1 MKAVVLQAGNRVA
14 IEDVAAPT
22 LIANHDII
30 VKVTC
35 AAICGSDI
43 HALQGLL
50 PGVSPGIVIGHEFVG
65 IVDEVGTGVRRFK
78 KGDRVTVA
86 AATWC
91 GTCPFCRRGEFQ
103 YCLNGGVWG
112 GGEIFGKGLPGAQAE
127 YVRVPYA
134 DNCVEPIPDNV
145 VDEEAVFVGDV
156 FSTGFHA
163 AHEGQIKAGDTVVVF
178 GCGPIGLAA
187 LISAWQF
194 GAGRVIAVDMVDNR
208 LQVARTLG
216 AETLDVRQ
224 GSVVGTIMDMTEGF
238 GADVVIEAVGNP
250 QALQVALKVVRRG
263 GQVSVVGLFS
273 TAVEIPLNELVYK
286 GVSIH
291 MGLGN
296 LGRMPALMNLL
307 SRKRFDLKPL
317 VTHEFPLLEAKD
329 AYQVF
334 AEQKE
339 KCIKVLLKP

>member
-1 MKAVVLQAGNRVA
+1 MNAVVLQEGNRIA
-14 IEDVAAPT
+14 IENVPDPT
-22 LIANHDII
+22 LVDNQDII

-43 HALQGLL
+43 HAMHGVL
-50 PGVSPGIVIGHEFVG
+50 PGVNPGIVIGHEFVG
-65 IVDEVGTGVRRFK
+65 IVDAAGTDVRRFK
-78 KGDRVTVA
+78 VGDRVAVA

-91 GTCPFCRRGEFQ
+91 GTCSFCRRGEFQ

-112 GGEIFGKGLPGAQAE
+112 GGEIFGKGLAGAQAE

-145 VDEEAVFVGDV
+145 TDEEAVFVGDV

-163 AHEGQIKAGDTVVVF
+163 AYEGQIKVGDTVVVF

-194 GAGRVIAVDMVDNR
+194 GASRVIGIDMMENR

-216 AETLDVRQ
+216 AETVDARQ
-224 GSVVGTIMDMTEGF
+224 GSVVESIREMTGGF

-250 QALQVALKVVRRG
+250 QALQQALKVVRRG
-263 GQVSVVGLFS
+263 GRMSVVGLFS
-273 TAVEIPLNELVYK
+273 TAVEIPLNELVYH
-286 GVSIH
+286 GVNIY

-296 LGRMPALMNLL
+296 LGRMSALMRLL
-307 SRKRFDLKPL
+307 SRRRVDLKCL
-317 VTHEFPLLEAKD
+317 VTHEFPLLDAEA
-329 AYQVF
+329 AYWLF

-339 KCIKVLLKP
+339 DCIKVLLKP

>member
-1 MKAVVLQAGNRVA
+1 MKAVVLQEGNRVA
-14 IEDVAAPT
+14 VENVAAPT
-22 LIANHDII
+22 LIENHDII

-43 HALQGLL
+43 HALHGLL

-65 IVDEVGTGVRRFK
+65 VVDEVGVGVRRFK
-78 KGDRVTVA
+78 KGDRVAVA

-112 GGEIFGKGLPGAQAE
+112 GGEIFGKGLPGAQAD

-134 DNCVEPIPDNV
+134 DNCVESIPDNV
-145 VDEEAVFVGDV
+145 ADEEAVFVGDV

-163 AHEGQIKAGDTVVVF
+163 AHEGRIKAGDTVVVF
-178 GCGPIGLAA
+178 GCGPIGMAA

-194 GAGRVIAVDMVDNR
+194 GAGRVIAVDMMDNR
-208 LQVARTLG
+208 LQVARTLR

-224 GSVVGTIMDMTEGF
+224 GSVVEAIMEMTEGF

-250 QALQVALKVVRRG
+250 QALQQALKVVRRG
-263 GQVSVVGLFS
+263 GQMSVVGLFS

-286 GVSIH
+286 GVNIH

-307 SRKRFDLKPL
+307 SRKRVDLKPL
-317 VTHEFPLLEAKD
+317 ITHEFPLLEAEA

-339 KCIKVLLKP
+339 KCIKVMLKP